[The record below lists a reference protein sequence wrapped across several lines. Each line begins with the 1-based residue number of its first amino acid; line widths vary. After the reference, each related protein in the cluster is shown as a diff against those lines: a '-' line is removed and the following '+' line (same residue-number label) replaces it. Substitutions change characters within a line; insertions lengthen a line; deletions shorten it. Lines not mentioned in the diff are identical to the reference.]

1 MSEQKPQGGSY
12 DDFINAVWIFESDID
27 PAKQDF
33 YNHYWELRTT
43 LSYPRVLSPG
53 RVVRDEDGN
62 PIMQDN
68 LTIKELFTIIGV
80 DSLYDPSNPKP
91 DWAKIQ
97 ASVINYLGFVGFQF
111 QESDLQT
118 LGYYNFTEIPAP
130 ASSDEG
136 IVLFPVHY
144 VDVDPSYW
152 KAGRSIFF
160 SNDPALVS
168 TPTWITDTV
177 YFFDGN
183 FTGKNGISSN
193 ADFRDPSK
201 QILIIK
207 DHFANKYQGI
217 VDGLKARGKQLS
229 DYLNTKVYWDKL
241 DPPVPNPPSGLPNEV
256 TITLSGLLAGAHL
269 RGAGGVVSLLVDG
282 KNPQDESG
290 TYILQYVQSYAGYD
304 TPFKS

>member
-1 MSEQKPQGGSY
+1 MNEQKSQGGSY

-33 YNHYWELRTT
+33 YNHYWELPTT
-43 LSYPRVLSPG
+43 LSYPWVFHPG
-53 RVVRDEDGN
+53 RVVRDYTGK
-62 PIMQDN
+62 PIIRNN
-68 LTIKELFTIIGV
+68 LTIKELFTVIGV
-80 DSLYDPSNPKP
+80 VSLYNPDNPNP
-91 DWAKIQ
+91 DWAKMQ

-118 LGYYNFTEIPAP
+118 LGYYDFVKIPGP
-130 ASSDEG
+130 DG
-136 IVLFPVHY
+136 KGMYPVHY
-144 VDVDPSYW
+144 VDVNTGYW
-152 KAGRSIFF
+152 EADRTRFF
-160 SNDPALVS
+160 TSDPALVS
-168 TPTWITDTV
+168 EPTWITDTV
-177 YFFDGN
+177 NFVDSN

-193 ADFRDPSK
+193 ADFHDPAK
-201 QILIIK
+201 QIFIIK

-217 VDGLKARGKQLS
+217 VDGLKARGKQLP

-241 DPPVPNPPSGLPNEV
+241 DPPVTNPPNGLPNEV

>member
-1 MSEQKPQGGSY
+1 MIEQKTQGGSY

-33 YNHYWELRTT
+33 YNHYWELPTT
-43 LSYPRVLSPG
+43 LSYPWVFYPG
-53 RVVRDEDGN
+53 RVVRNSGGD
-62 PIMQDN
+62 PVIKDN
-68 LTIKELFTIIGV
+68 LTIKELFTAIGV
-80 DSLYDPSNPKP
+80 ASLYDPTNPHP
-91 DWAKIQ
+91 DWAKMQ

-111 QESDLQT
+111 QESDLQA
-118 LGYYNFTEIPAP
+118 LGYYNFVKVPGPDGT
-130 ASSDEG
+130 G
-136 IVLFPVHY
+136 LYPVHY
-144 VDVDPSYW
+144 VDVDTGYW
-152 KAGRSIFF
+152 ETGRTIFF
-160 SNDPALVS
+160 TSDPALVS
-168 TPTWITDTV
+168 EPTWITDTV
-177 YFFDGN
+177 RFVDSN

-193 ADFRDPSK
+193 ADFHDPSK
-201 QILIIK
+201 QISIIK

-241 DPPVPNPPSGLPNEV
+241 DPPVTNPPNGLPNEV